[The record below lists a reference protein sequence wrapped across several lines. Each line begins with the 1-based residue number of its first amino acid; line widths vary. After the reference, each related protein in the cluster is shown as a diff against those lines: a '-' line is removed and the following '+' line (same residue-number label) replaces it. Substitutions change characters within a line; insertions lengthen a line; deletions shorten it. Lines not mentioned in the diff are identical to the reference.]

1 LLKLILIIISFYFSQ
16 KLSTINRN
24 LKKNGLVNFDETH
37 NDLLQPL
44 SNGDSSNSDS
54 GSNSTTIISSTHTN
68 STNLTYKNQRRS
80 LVLQQIK
87 LNDDYNNTEENEYT
101 NWLNKPNNE
110 INGADCSGSS
120 VTSITTQQLPQ
131 FKQNFSVSI
140 KNSNGTIKRPIVQ
153 YPFKTTHQNQ
163 DYITIVQND
172 PDFFKKINK
181 THNLLK
187 VDYV

>member
-1 LLKLILIIISFYFSQ
+1 MVIMNATLILKLVWIIIWFCFSQ
-16 KLSTINRN
+16 KLSTINRT
-24 LKKNGLVNFDETH
+24 LKKNGLVDFDETW
-37 NDLLQPL
+37 NDLLELL
-44 SNGDSSNSDS
+44 SNGENSNSES
-54 GSNSTTIISSTHTN
+54 GRNRITIISSTHTN

-140 KNSNGTIKRPIVQ
+140 KNSNGTIKRPIV
-153 YPFKTTHQNQ
+153 
-163 DYITIVQND
+163 
-172 PDFFKKINK
+172 
-181 THNLLK
+181 
-187 VDYV
+187 

>member
-1 LLKLILIIISFYFSQ
+1 M
-16 KLSTINRN
+16 STLNRN
-24 LKKNGLVNFDETH
+24 IKKNCIEVSNFDEAH
-37 NDLLQPL
+37 NDLLQP
-44 SNGDSSNSDS
+44 SNNGDSLNSDS
-54 GSNSTTIISSTHTN
+54 GSNSTTIVSSTNTN

-87 LNDDYNNTEENEYT
+87 INDNNNNEEDEYT

-110 INGADCSGSS
+110 MNGADCSVSS
-120 VTSITTQQLPQ
+120 ITSIATHQLPQ

-163 DYITIVQND
+163 DYISIVQND
-172 PDFFKKINK
+172 PDFFKKMNK
-181 THNLLK
+181 TYNSLK